1 MNFGGGSGHKHLPR
15 CSTNLLNLLCGKK
28 GHDTAGCYRWKPLS
42 FDERQQKIKDLR
54 LCFRCLKEN
63 CPALLSAGTGQI
75 VMQIARVK
83 VYDDRHRKCV
93 QANVFFFIPAAI
105 NHMFLGNLLKKLSLN
120 MKVLNMSHMC
130 LLVQGRLV
138 RGS

>member
-1 MNFGGGSGHKHLPR
+1 MTRRAAIDGYLSPLMR
-15 CSTNLLNLLCGKK
+15 
-28 GHDTAGCYRWKPLS
+28 PLS

-63 CPALLSAGTGQI
+63 CPALLSEGTGQI

-83 VYDDRHRKCV
+83 VYDGRHGRFV
-93 QANVFFFIPAAI
+93 RANVFLIPAAI

-130 LLVQGRLV
+130 LLVQRRLV
-138 RGS
+138 RVS